1 MRQAPEYEMCGGY
14 MKKRTV
20 MVLGAVGHVGPY
32 IVDETLK
39 LGHKVRALIWNAERS
54 ANLPSE
60 IDRVEGRLDD
70 VSRLSLPLEGVDG
83 LIVQVG
89 MAKNIGNNPDTID
102 YRSLSNLL
110 KALEGRKVHVVIM
123 TAANSFLNTNEIAPE
138 AYFQMRI
145 SELMVRCSGLPYT
158 IVRSGKA
165 LNGLT
170 VNGFIKATPLSKI
183 IDDPHALMLARK
195 AAELAAEERR
205 ESGVKEEPEEETAE
219 MDLEEHRR
227 ASLTARQVGRV
238 LANSIFFEPAYG
250 KAFEIY
256 GVPGEQESKEDFF
269 SKIPV
274 ENFDVAKALARNDS
288 QCASQ
293 PPEIIDDIKEI
304 KEMFEKGEEAF
315 KKHIPHN

>member
-1 MRQAPEYEMCGGY
+1 
-14 MKKRTV
+14 MKTRTV

-39 LGHKVRALIWNAERS
+39 LGHKVRALIWNAEKS

-60 IDRVEGRLDD
+60 IGRVEGRLDD

-89 MAKNIGNNPDTID
+89 MSKNIGNNPEIID

-158 IVRSGKA
+158 IVRCGKA

-170 VNGFIKATPLSKI
+170 VNGLIKATPLSKI
-183 IDDPHALMLARK
+183 IDDPHALMLAKK
-195 AAELAAEERR
+195 AAQLAAEER
-205 ESGVKEEPEEETAE
+205 KEKGQEAEENEAE

-238 LANSIFFEPAYG
+238 LANSIFCEKAYG
-250 KAFEIY
+250 KAFEVY
-256 GVPGEQESKEDFF
+256 GIPGEQVTQDDFF
-269 SKIPV
+269 SSIPV
-274 ENFDVAKALARNDS
+274 EHFDVAKALARNDS
-288 QCASQ
+288 QAASQ

-315 KKHIPHN
+315 KKHIPHA

>member
-1 MRQAPEYEMCGGY
+1 
-14 MKKRTV
+14 MKTRTV

-39 LGHKVRALIWNAERS
+39 LGHKVRALIWNAEKS

-60 IDRVEGRLDD
+60 IGRVEGRLDD

-89 MAKNIGNNPDTID
+89 MARNIGNNPEIID

-158 IVRSGKA
+158 IVRCGKA

-170 VNGFIKATPLSKI
+170 VNALIKATPLSKI
-183 IDDPHALMLARK
+183 IDDPHALMLAKK
-195 AAELAAEERR
+195 AAQVAAAER
-205 ESGVKEEPEEETAE
+205 KETGAPQPEENEDD

-238 LANSIFFEPAYG
+238 LANSIFCEKAYG
-250 KAFEIY
+250 KAFEVY
-256 GVPGEQESKEDFF
+256 GVPGEQPTQENFF
-269 SKIPV
+269 ASIPK

-288 QCASQ
+288 QAASQ

-315 KKHIPHN
+315 KKHMPQA